1 MNPRKMAWLTLLI
14 VSFTTMV
21 KAQDLTVAAAS
32 DLQSAMEDITARFQK
47 ETGKTVK
54 VIYGSS
60 GNFLQQIQNG
70 APFDMFFSAN
80 QDYPKKL
87 EADGLTE
94 ADSFYKYA
102 TGKIVV
108 WVPNDSKLDISSGL
122 PSLTNSAVKKV
133 AIANPAHAPYGKA
146 AVAAMKSED
155 VYEKLAGRLV
165 MGENISQTA
174 SFAQTGSVDVGII
187 ALSLA
192 LSPNLKDKGRY
203 AEIPTKDY
211 PPIEQACVILKSSQH
226 KDTAKAFLSFI
237 KSSGVAELFRA
248 YGFSVPQ

>member
-1 MNPRKMAWLTLLI
+1 MNARSMVSLSVLL
-14 VSFTTMV
+14 VVFTASV
-21 KAQDLTVAAAS
+21 NAQDLTVASAS
-32 DLQSAMEDITARFQK
+32 DLQSAMQEISARFQK

-94 ADSFYKYA
+94 ADSFYRYA

-108 WVPNDSKLDISSGL
+108 WVPNDAKFDISSGL
-122 PSLTNSAVKKV
+122 ASLINSAVKKV
-133 AIANPAHAPYGKA
+133 AIANPVHAPYGQA
-146 AVAAMKSED
+146 AVAAMKSEN
-155 VYEKLAGRLV
+155 VYEKLAGKLV
-165 MGENISQTA
+165 IGENISQTA
-174 SFAQTGSVDVGII
+174 SFAQSGSVDAGII

-192 LSPNLKDKGRY
+192 LSPNLKDKGRFT
-203 AEIPTKDY
+203 EIPAKDY
-211 PPIEQACVILKSSQH
+211 PAIEQACVILKSSQH
-226 KDTAKAFLSFI
+226 KDTAKAFLNFI
-237 KSSGVAELFRA
+237 KSGEVAEIFRA
-248 YGFSVPQ
+248 YGFSLPQ

>member
-122 PSLTNSAVKKV
+122 PSLTNSAVKRV

-174 SFAQTGSVDVGII
+174 SFAQTGSVDAGII

-226 KDTAKAFLSFI
+226 KDTAKAFLNFI

>member
-174 SFAQTGSVDVGII
+174 SFAQTGSVDAGII

>member
-1 MNPRKMAWLTLLI
+1 MAWLTLLI

-108 WVPNDSKLDISSGL
+108 WVPNESKLDISTGL

-174 SFAQTGSVDVGII
+174 SFAQTGSVDAGII

-203 AEIPTKDY
+203 AEIPIKDY

-226 KDTAKAFLSFI
+226 KDTAKAFLTFI

>member
-32 DLQSAMEDITARFQK
+32 DLQSAMDDITARFQK